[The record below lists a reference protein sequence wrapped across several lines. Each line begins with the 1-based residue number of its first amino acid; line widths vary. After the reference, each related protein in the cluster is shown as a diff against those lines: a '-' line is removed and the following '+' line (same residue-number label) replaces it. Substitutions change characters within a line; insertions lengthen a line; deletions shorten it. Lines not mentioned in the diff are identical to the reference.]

1 MDLIS
6 PRVYLC
12 GIGAVSP
19 AGWGTMALEQALE
32 AGEPLPIQPL
42 ERFGWEAPLRF
53 RPVPPP
59 RERPAFFGHPR
70 MRRASA
76 ITHYTA
82 AAGLEALAGLPTEI
96 REHRLGIIVC
106 LQVGPVQ
113 YASRLFQE
121 ILANPS
127 MASPM
132 LFPETVFSAPASHVA
147 ALIGEPPVATTVL
160 GDASSFLQGL
170 ALATDWLA
178 QGMVEVALVVSA
190 EELNWLS
197 ADAAR
202 LFNRNGVCAAGAAAV
217 CLTGESRLGIGAE
230 LELDNGCGTVCGC
243 QALRKG
249 GRGDAPTVPAG
260 HATGIALRYAGR
272 SARPLSGRTNS
283 VGRLAWGAE
292 KSAKNS
298 RRGVCSRRRM
308 AMRHRDS
315 RGFEPAICCGQCQCG
330 RMHSANHRGAVYS
343 GIGSQ
348 SDWRSGQ
355 NNKRT

>member
-230 LELDNGCGTVCGC
+230 LELIT
-243 QALRKG
+243 
-249 GRGDAPTVPAG
+249 DAVP
-260 HATGIALRYAGR
+260 YAA
-272 SARPLSGRTNS
+272 ARPCGKAAVEMCQQFPPGTPQELLCDTQGGAPAPCRAERTAWADWPGARRSPRKILGEGFVAAAGWQCVTAIHAVSSRQYAAANVS
-283 VGRLAWGAE
+283 VVGCTQQAIGA
-292 KSAKNS
+292 
-298 RRGVCSRRRM
+298 R
-308 AMRHRDS
+308 
-315 RGFEPAICCGQCQCG
+315 FIPA
-330 RMHSANHRGAVYS
+330 
-343 GIGSQ
+343 
-348 SDWRSGQ
+348 
-355 NNKRT
+355 